1 MEILDIR
8 VAFAS
13 GMTITDRATFIPE
26 LAEVCPSER
35 LASVLREF
43 ALTEAPPQISATI
56 RGHSVELESGVGGN
70 LIVPQDAL
78 DLSPVPSAWWLRILK
93 AFVPQTKDQRQQ
105 FGRLMHTLS
114 AASLI
119 GAIGFW
125 HSTSSWTAG
134 NILSEVNLFLAF
146 VITYYEGM
154 VSMKGE

>member
-8 VAFAS
+8 VEYAS
-13 GMTITDRATFIPE
+13 GMTITDRANLIPE
-26 LAEVCPSER
+26 LAEVCASER
-35 LASVLREF
+35 LTSLIREF
-43 ALTEAPPQISATI
+43 AVTEAPPRISATI
-56 RGHSVELESGVGGN
+56 RGRSVELEQGVGGN
-70 LIVPQDAL
+70 FMVPKGAL
-78 DLSPVPSAWWLRILK
+78 ESLPQPAWWLRILQ
-93 AFVPQTKDQRQQ
+93 AFVPQTRDQRQQ

-125 HSTSSWTAG
+125 HSTSTWTTG
-134 NILSEVNLFLAF
+134 NILSEANLVLAF

>member
-8 VAFAS
+8 VEYAS
-13 GMTITDRATFIPE
+13 GFTIIDRAILIPE
-26 LAEVCPSER
+26 LFEVSTSER
-35 LASVLREF
+35 VASVMREF
-43 ALTEAPPQISATI
+43 ALTEAPPRVSVTI
-56 RGHSVELESGVGGN
+56 RGQSVELEQGVGGHFV
-70 LIVPQDAL
+70 VPEGAFE
-78 DLSPVPSAWWLRILK
+78 SGSGCRWWLRVLRG
-93 AFVPQTKDQRQQ
+93 FVPQTRDQRQQ

-125 HSTSSWTAG
+125 HSTSVWTFA
-134 NILSEVNLFLAF
+134 NILSEANLVLAF